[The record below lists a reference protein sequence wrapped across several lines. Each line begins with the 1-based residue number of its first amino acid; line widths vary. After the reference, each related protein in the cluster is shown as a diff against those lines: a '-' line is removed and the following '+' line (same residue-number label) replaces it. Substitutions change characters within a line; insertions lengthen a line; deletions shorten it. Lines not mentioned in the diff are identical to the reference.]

1 MHMSE
6 HRPLLMRS
14 NRLLGSALIEHS
26 LVKFE
31 DLEAANERLLEIAAT
46 GDMRRSSV
54 LNILAYETKVL
65 REEDLL
71 HHVVDDHGVGVIDLR
86 NYDVPDE
93 VKRDVDI
100 GACWATWSVP
110 FDKEEDF
117 HFVATAYYLSPAV
130 RAHWE
135 KTLGGQI
142 IWQATT
148 MEIIAE
154 FLDRLQAERA
164 EAAKRLASGIRGGTR
179 VPFAMRTGSITPFA
193 PGGSAPSIAPVGGG
207 SRPPFPASSGS
218 RPPFPSGDSHASFP
232 LGGNTPPAP
241 PPPGTTKPP
250 MPS

>member
-1 MHMSE
+1 MSE

-54 LNILAYETKVL
+54 LSILAYETKVL
-65 REEDLL
+65 REEDIL

-86 NYDVPDE
+86 SYDVPDE
-93 VKRDVDI
+93 VKRDLDI

-130 RAHWE
+130 RSHWE

-148 MEIIAE
+148 MDIIAD
-154 FLDRLQAERA
+154 FLDRIVAERG
-164 EAAKRLASGIRGGTR
+164 EASKRATNPANPAR
-179 VPFAMRTGSITPFA
+179 
-193 PGGSAPSIAPVGGG
+193 PST
-207 SRPPFPASSGS
+207 RPPFAVGGTTSLPGSSKGPFPRGATVPPLGPPSLTKGPFPESTKRASPLPGNT
-218 RPPFPSGDSHASFP
+218 RPPLS
-232 LGGNTPPAP
+232 T
-241 PPPGTTKPP
+241 
-250 MPS
+250 